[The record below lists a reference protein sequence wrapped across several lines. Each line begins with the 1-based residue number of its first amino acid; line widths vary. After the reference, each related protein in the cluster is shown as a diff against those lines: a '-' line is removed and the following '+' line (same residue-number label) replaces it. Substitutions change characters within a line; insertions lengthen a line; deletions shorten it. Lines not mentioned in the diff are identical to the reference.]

1 MKHTIPHLSMGFAL
15 FLASLANQSFS
26 QSTPQSI
33 SGPGWEARTLFS
45 PAVAVA
51 GVNEFAVWIQF
62 NYNNISFSIFNGT
75 DWTTPTL
82 VGGSGWTAETNAAP
96 ALAVDLTSGD
106 VWVAWKGLSDNKV
119 WFSYWNSNGWSTQA
133 VVSGSTWTAETDTSP
148 AIAATQNS
156 SAPIYLAW
164 KGAST
169 DKVWFTY
176 GGSFG
181 WAIQKSVYG
190 DYMGSHWTAKTNVAP
205 GLEAWYEGAAV
216 NWSGTS
222 KGEIN
227 YSGVDIGTDD
237 WGADEKLYCPDP
249 KWTAET
255 NAQPVGSN
263 FANSGGTS
271 NTTAVFWHGKSD
283 NSVWYTYFVDWA
295 CGFDSWM
302 QQATVGES
310 GWSASSDYAPA
321 VASYP
326 NYATVSILAW
336 ENAKD
341 NTILYIDPTTLPGL
355 TAYAP

>member
-1 MKHTIPHLSMGFAL
+1 MKHTIAHLSIGLAL
-15 FLASLANQSFS
+15 FLAGLANHSFA

-51 GVNEFAVWIQF
+51 GVNVFAAWIQF
-62 NYNNISFSIFNGT
+62 NYTTISFSIFNGT
-75 DWTTPTL
+75 DWTTPT
-82 VGGSGWTAETNAAP
+82 VVCGSNWTAETNAAP

-106 VWVAWKGLSDNKV
+106 VWVAWKGLSGNKI
-119 WFSYWNSNGWSTQA
+119 WFSRFTASGWSTQA

-148 AIAATQNS
+148 AIVATQNS

-169 DKVWFTY
+169 HKVWFTY
-176 GGSFG
+176 GGPSG
-181 WAIQKSVYG
+181 WVTEQSVHS
-190 DYMGSHWTAKTNVAP
+190 DYMGSPWTAQTSVAP
-205 GLEAWYEGAAV
+205 SLVGGYEREGLIWA
-216 NWSGTS
+216 GTS

-227 YSGVDIGTDD
+227 YSGVDLGTDTWAGD
-237 WGADEKLYCPDP
+237 YKIYCNYP

-255 NAQPVGSN
+255 NAQPVYSN
-263 FANSGGTS
+263 FVNPSGTS
-271 NTTAVFWHGKSD
+271 STSAVFWKGKSG
-283 NSVWYTYFVDWA
+283 NSIWYTYYVTSVCGLDDWI
-295 CGFDSWM
+295 

-310 GWSASSDYAPA
+310 GWNASTDYAPA

-326 NYATVSILAW
+326 NYASVSILAW
-336 ENAKD
+336 ENEKD